1 MADDPANSGLSEA
14 HTPAGSG
21 ALEIDQERAAKVGT
35 TKATVEAAVAG
46 AMERLADGDEAE
58 QQELLLADPDE
69 EFVLFKG
76 PVRHVANIREAAKR
90 GRGRPAGSKNRASND
105 LASYLLSMGYRDPA
119 LNLADLANADP
130 LALALELAG
139 LEPREDVTA
148 ADHLAAAVQAGMLKR
163 DQVLAVIN
171 DAQGLVLK
179 ANAELLPYFHSK
191 RPTEIKVDKRVL
203 GVMVIGEMA
212 SEKPEDDTTISL
224 TRVDAPT

>member
-1 MADDPANSGLSEA
+1 MADDPTNSGLSGA
-14 HTPAGSG
+14 HTPAVSG
-21 ALEIDQERAAKVGT
+21 EIAVDPERAAKVGT
-35 TKATVEAAVAG
+35 TKATAEAAMAG
-46 AMERLADGDEAE
+46 LAERLAGGDEAD
-58 QQELLLADPDE
+58 QPELLLADPDE

-76 PVRHVANIREAAKR
+76 PVRHVANIRDAAKR

-148 ADHLAAAVQAGMLKR
+148 TEYLAAAIQAGLLKR
-163 DQVLAVIN
+163 DQALAVIN

-191 RPTEIKVDKRVL
+191 RPTEIKMDKRVL
-203 GVMVIGEMA
+203 GVMLLGDMA
-212 SEKPEDDTTISL
+212 TERADDDKPLDL
-224 TRVDAPT
+224 TRVDAP

>member
-1 MADDPANSGLSEA
+1 MADDPANSGLHGA
-14 HTPAGSG
+14 HTGAENP
-21 ALEIDQERAAKVGT
+21 ALEVDEARAAKVGT
-35 TKATVEAAVAG
+35 VKATAEAAMAG
-46 AMERLADGDEAE
+46 LAGRLGGDDEAE
-58 QQELLLADPDE
+58 QHELLLADPDE

-76 PVRHVANIREAAKR
+76 PVRHVANLRDAAKR
-90 GRGRPAGSKNRASND
+90 GRGRPAGSKNRASTD

-139 LEPREDVTA
+139 LEPRSDIGS
-148 ADHLAAAVQAGMLKR
+148 ADHLALAIQAGLLKR

-171 DAQGLVLK
+171 NAQGLVLK

-203 GVMVIGEMA
+203 GVMMIGDMPGETA
-212 SEKPEDDTTISL
+212 SDEQTIDI
-224 TRVDAPT
+224 TRAESQT